1 MQYGKAIMFTRIPLR
16 LLSVVGRIFSCW
28 SLYATGP
35 EEFRKKE
42 INLQFSRKRWDGG
55 FSVKLY

>member
-1 MQYGKAIMFTRIPLR
+1 MAGF
-16 LLSVVGRIFSCW
+16 SHVGRRGKQALK
-28 SLYATGP
+28 SL
-35 EEFRKKE
+35 EKKE